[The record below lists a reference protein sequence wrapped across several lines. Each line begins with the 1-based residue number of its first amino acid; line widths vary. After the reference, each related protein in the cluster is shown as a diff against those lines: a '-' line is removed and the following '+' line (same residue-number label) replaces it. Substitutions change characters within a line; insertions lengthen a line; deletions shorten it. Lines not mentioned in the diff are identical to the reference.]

1 MHTASWITRFS
12 PWFRHDVLDLVNYN
26 PYHNF
31 KLRPFLVRLQEARK
45 SFIPVFF
52 SRVHNILTDLKRFEN
67 FTKSNTA
74 DIIYQNFFIEH
85 REHYNS
91 SVPIYTDGSKSA
103 DQHLILTF
111 DSPVLPKSVKIAYIN
126 CPVKPY
132 VPEPI
137 RCFKCQKF
145 GHTITACRGSKE
157 ICARFSLPDH
167 NSKDCSATTPKC
179 YNCEGDHPAYFRTCP
194 RYRQEKEIQTVKVTK
209 NISFSEA
216 RKIVNDRTP
225 TPGLS
230 YASAINS
237 SVVTTEQKRPKTPQ
251 MTPTLTNPPAAPAIA
266 NSLSNTDTITVEK
279 SKWLAFLEIKRS
291 WEETSSPTSRK
302 LKKKRA
308 LRKEQALKEKIKQKL
323 KEVSKPEEKEEHLQI
338 HPSDDTISDMD
349 EDRADSDPAHISSE
363 YAKSK
368 FF

>member
-1 MHTASWITRFS
+1 
-12 PWFRHDVLDLVNYN
+12 
-26 PYHNF
+26 
-31 KLRPFLVRLQEARK
+31 
-45 SFIPVFF
+45 
-52 SRVHNILTDLKRFEN
+52 
-67 FTKSNTA
+67 
-74 DIIYQNFFIEH
+74 
-85 REHYNS
+85 
-91 SVPIYTDGSKSA
+91 
-103 DQHLILTF
+103 HLILTF

-157 ICARFSLPDH
+157 ICARCSLPDH

-194 RYRQEKEIQTVKVTK
+194 RYRQKKEIQTVKVTK

-237 SVVTTEQKRPKTPQ
+237 SVATTEQKSPKTPQ

-266 NSLSNTDTITVEK
+266 NSLSNTDTITVKK
-279 SKWLAFLEIKRS
+279 SEWLALLEIKRS

-308 LRKEQALKEKIKQKL
+308 LRKEQALKEKMKQKL
-323 KEVSKPEEKEEHLQI
+323 KEVSKPEDKEEHLQI

-368 FF
+368 FFKKPKSLS